1 MGPADTETRILA
13 AAAVLIA
20 ERGYIATTTSAIA
33 ESAGVNEVTL
43 FRRFGSKVGILRAMA
58 VAAAAA
64 RPEYP
69 PPDALVQGD
78 PKRTLQNLAAIEIR
92 DAIASGGLV
101 LRLTLEARSVPEIRE
116 TMGGIAVSNLERMAA
131 FLAENQAAGYVRP
144 DIDPW
149 LLAEAFFSLTSTL
162 LMQRMTLP
170 EPVLPVGDEIGSMA
184 EQLVDLLWSGVAR
197 QGGR

>member
-13 AAAVLIA
+13 AAAALIA
-20 ERGYIATTTSAIA
+20 DRGYTATTTSAIA

-69 PPDALVQGD
+69 PPDALVPGD

-131 FLAENQAAGYVRP
+131 FLAENQAAGYLRSDV
-144 DIDPW
+144 DPW